1 MSTSDQ
7 IAEMSIRKHEAQL
20 KHIDEL
26 VEKVEKSAP
35 EDEAVSRELEPLK
48 QEREKMG
55 DYVEGLKQ
63 KSPQEFMETA
73 GPMVMWEIVAEKL
86 EHLIEKIK
94 VKKQD

>member
-1 MSTSDQ
+1 MPTSDQ

-26 VEKVEKSAP
+26 VEKVENAAP
-35 EDEAVSRELEPLK
+35 EDEAVSEELETLK

-55 DYVEGLKQ
+55 DYVEGLKK

-94 VKKQD
+94 VKK